1 MLTPITNNMSKV
13 KAIIPCMLA
22 LGLLST
28 SANGQGLLNKIKQ
41 KAAEAAEKA
50 VDKKTDELLNVKK
63 QHDQNGGNT
72 STSAG
77 AEVSANGTYGNTG
90 LGASNGSPRNKGGAG
105 LISTPPDVKENLNAA
120 ESLYKTANYG
130 EARQA
135 LQQAILGV
143 EMEIGQNLL
152 KSMPETI
159 LGLPKQSEIDQVVSN
174 SWGFSGLTIHRE
186 YMKDDKQLSMTI
198 ANNAIM
204 MNAINMFLSNGALM
218 QSSSGNPNW
227 KQTRVKGN
235 KAIIQYEQSSGYKLS
250 VPLGQST
257 LLVFEGI
264 NFANEQEMLQA
275 AEQFNVDSI
284 KKTLGEK

>member
-1 MLTPITNNMSKV
+1 MSKV

-28 SANGQGLLNKIKQ
+28 SANAQGLLNKIKQ

-50 VDKKTDELLNVKK
+50 VDKKTDELLQGKK
-63 QHDQNGGNT
+63 QNEQNGGN
-72 STSAG
+72 A
-77 AEVSANGTYGNTG
+77 VGTISESGSNASYGNTG
-90 LGASNGSPRNKGGAG
+90 SAASTSGPRNKGGAG
-105 LISTPPDVKENLNAA
+105 LVSTPPDVKENLNAA
-120 ESLYKTANYG
+120 ESSYKTANYG
-130 EARQA
+130 ESRQA

-159 LGLPKQSEIDQVVSN
+159 LGLPKQSEKDQVVSS

-186 YMKDDKQLSMTI
+186 YMKEEKQLSMTI

-204 MNAINMFLSNGALM
+204 MNAINLFLANGALM
-218 QSSSGNPNW
+218 QSSSGGQNW

-264 NFANEQEMLQA
+264 NFSNEQEMLQA